1 VILPI
6 VPPQSPRLPS
16 PDLKPSPNP
25 LPEPET
31 VAKPEYTV
39 SFDLVNETTTLTI
52 VHPTEHTTYTVSSKN
67 PGQAV
72 MKATRELIV
81 SKPDSEIKVQA
92 QCVTSS
98 DAKVFRHLV
107 EVEVLVNGKRHFE
120 KSWSVVVPRDLN

>member
-6 VPPQSPRLPS
+6 VAPQNPNLPP

-25 LPEPET
+25 PPEPEN
-31 VAKPEYTV
+31 VAKPQYTV
-39 SFDLVNETTTLTI
+39 SFDLINETTTLTT
-52 VHPTEHTTYTVSSKN
+52 VHPTEHTTYTVSSKK
-67 PGQAV
+67 PGEAL
-72 MKATRELIV
+72 MKATRELVV
-81 SKPDSEIKVQA
+81 SKPDSEIKVEA

-107 EVEVLVNGKRHFE
+107 EVEVLVDGRRHFQ